1 MKKCKMSIAKIES
14 FSCVDG
20 PGIRTVIFFNNCPL
34 KCKFCHNPEMQ
45 HEINKIDIN
54 YRNLIKLILNNK
66 PYYKNNGGVTFS
78 GGEPLLSSKQ
88 LYKLAKKLKKENIN
102 IVLDTSGYVDN
113 VDLKLLKLF
122 DYILFDIKSIYPNKF
137 KYITGGN
144 INVIDNFINE
154 LNKINAKVIIRVVI
168 IPGIN
173 DSNKYMLDLKKYISK
188 IKNVIKID
196 FLPFH
201 TLGFSKYQDS
211 GIDNPFINMKAMDKR
226 KCSKLYEYFSNIQ
239 K

>member
-1 MKKCKMSIAKIES
+1 M
-14 FSCVDG
+14 
-20 PGIRTVIFFNNCPL
+20 
-34 KCKFCHNPEMQ
+34 
-45 HEINKIDIN
+45 
-54 YRNLIKLILNNK
+54 
-66 PYYKNNGGVTFS
+66 
-78 GGEPLLSSKQ
+78 
-88 LYKLAKKLKKENIN
+88 
-102 IVLDTSGYVDN
+102 
-113 VDLKLLKLF
+113 
-122 DYILFDIKSIYPNKF
+122 
-137 KYITGGN
+137 
-144 INVIDNFINE
+144 
-154 LNKINAKVIIRVVI
+154 RVVI

-211 GIDNPFINMKAMDKR
+211 GIDNPFRNMKAMDKR

>member
-78 GGEPLLSSKQ
+78 GGEPLLSSKS

-102 IVLDTSGYVDN
+102 IALDTSGYVDN
-113 VDLKLLKLF
+113 ASLKLLKLF
-122 DYILFDIKSIYPNKF
+122 DYILFDIKSIYPDKF
-137 KYITGGN
+137 NYLTGGN

-154 LNKINAKVIIRVVI
+154 LNKINTKVIIRVVI

-173 DSNKYMLDLKKYISK
+173 DTKEYMNDLKKYISK
-188 IKNVIKID
+188 IKNIVKVN

-201 TLGFSKYQDS
+201 TLGLSKYKEYN
-211 GIDNPFINMKAMDKR
+211 IENPFENMKAMDEN
-226 KCSKLYEYFSNIQ
+226 KCNNLYKYFL
-239 K
+239 KM

>member
-78 GGEPLLSSKQ
+78 GGEPLLSSKP

-102 IVLDTSGYVDN
+102 IALDTSGYVDN
-113 VDLKLLKLF
+113 ASLKLLKLF
-122 DYILFDIKSIYPNKF
+122 DYILFDIKSIYPDKF
-137 KYITGGN
+137 NYLTGGN
-144 INVIDNFINE
+144 ITVIDNFINK
-154 LNKINAKVIIRVVI
+154 LNEINTKVIIRVVI

-173 DSNKYMLDLKKYISK
+173 DTKEYMNDLKKYISK
-188 IKNVIKID
+188 IKNIVKVD

-201 TLGFSKYQDS
+201 TLGFSKYKEYN
-211 GIDNPFINMKAMDKR
+211 IENPFENMKAMDEN
-226 KCSKLYEYFSNIQ
+226 KCNNLYKYFL
-239 K
+239 KM